1 VWSQLKSETATL
13 LLLDFFYQGGL
24 EFASAQGNEACAP
37 DSMSRPGLC
46 ISHAKF
52 QNPQVSDGWL
62 TCFAA
67 AQSYKSS
74 VEACDFVTICDL
86 MISLV
91 RSKGSKPLYVLIAV
105 ECKAYQG
112 CGPLGTLFS
121 RSSRDRMLARA
132 ELVCQPLPLLPNSA
146 QLSQLLHSVKFE
158 ILKPKEQGW
167 CTFEVIEEPLPVLL
181 LAK

>member
-1 VWSQLKSETATL
+1 VWSQLKSATVTL
-13 LLLDFFYQGGL
+13 LLLDFFFQGGL

-37 DSMSRPGLC
+37 DSMSRPGLR
-46 ISHAKF
+46 ISHVTF
-52 QNPQVSDGWL
+52 QNSEVSDGWL

-67 AQSYKSS
+67 AQRYESS

-105 ECKAYQG
+105 QCKSCQG
-112 CGPLGTLFS
+112 CGPSGALFS

-146 QLSQLLHSVKFE
+146 ELSQLLHSVKFE
-158 ILKPKEQGW
+158 IFKPKEQGW
-167 CTFEVIEEPLPVLL
+167 CTFKVIEEPLPVVL
-181 LAK
+181 